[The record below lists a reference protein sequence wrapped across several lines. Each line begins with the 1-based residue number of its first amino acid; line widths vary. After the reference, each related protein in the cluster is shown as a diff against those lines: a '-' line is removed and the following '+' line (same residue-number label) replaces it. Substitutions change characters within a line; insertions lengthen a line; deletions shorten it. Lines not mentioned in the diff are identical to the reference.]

1 MSRSLSSTSLSARL
15 SETCLMVKRGD
26 VFFRKELCTTHKS
39 TVFLASYQGKQVAAK
54 QLKIDQELT
63 AEEKEKELLYL
74 IHEVAG
80 LWVKKTR
87 YPKQPSGKTK
97 HRPKT
102 VICWLKQIL
111 LYVFGPYLRLL
122 GNMNMLTMSFL

>member
-1 MSRSLSSTSLSARL
+1 
-15 SETCLMVKRGD
+15 MVKRGD

-39 TVFLASYQGKQVAAK
+39 TVSLASYKGKQVAAK

-80 LWVKKTR
+80 LWVKNPGTRNSLVVKQNIDPKLWFSGLKTFCC
-87 YPKQPSGKTK
+87 
-97 HRPKT
+97 
-102 VICWLKQIL
+102 IC
-111 LYVFGPYLRLL
+111 L
-122 GNMNMLTMSFL
+122 GLT

>member
-1 MSRSLSSTSLSARL
+1 
-15 SETCLMVKRGD
+15 MVKTGD

-39 TVFLASYQGKQVAAK
+39 TVSLASYKGKQVAAK

-80 LWVKKTR
+80 LWVKYTR

-97 HRPKT
+97 HRPKA
-102 VICWLKQIL
+102 VIFWLKNIL
-111 LYVFGPYLRLL
+111 LYMFGP
-122 GNMNMLTMSFL
+122 